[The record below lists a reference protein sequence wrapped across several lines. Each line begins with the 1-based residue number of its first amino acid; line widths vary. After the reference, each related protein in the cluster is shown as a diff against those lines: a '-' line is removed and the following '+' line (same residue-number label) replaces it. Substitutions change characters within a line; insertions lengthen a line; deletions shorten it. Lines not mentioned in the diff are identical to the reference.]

1 MKTNL
6 HFQRRRLVNNITHV
20 GKNLITFSVHWHSHK
35 DWELVY
41 CTGGDG
47 EFEFPDRA
55 IRYSAGDVVVIP
67 PNIRHMN
74 NSDKGFTNIH
84 INIADAMIGVNDPF
98 VISDDNERHV
108 LTAFNDAFF
117 FFNSPTENKELIIAA
132 FGNLL
137 VNYVIAFRNTKPLR
151 NVIGAIKSDIM
162 QNFTNCDYELDE
174 FLRTIPFS
182 YDYLRKLFKSEMG
195 MTPHAYLTE
204 LRMQMAEKLLCSA
217 QNTEQNVSQIA
228 YVCGYAEPLYFS
240 RVFKKHFGCSPK
252 NYAQKT
258 RIKPPDE

>member
-1 MKTNL
+1 M
-6 HFQRRRLVNNITHV
+6 NNITYA
-20 GKNLITFSVHWHSHK
+20 GKNLITFSVHWHSHN

-41 CTGGDG
+41 CTSGEG
-47 EFEFPDRA
+47 EFEFSDRTV
-55 IRYSAGDVVVIP
+55 RYSAGDVVVIP
-67 PNIRHMN
+67 PNTRHMN

-84 INIADAMIGVNDPF
+84 INIADAMIGVSLPLL
-98 VISDDNERHV
+98 ISDDNERHI

-117 FFNSPTENKELIIAA
+117 FFNSQTDNKELIVAA
-132 FGNLL
+132 FGNLI
-137 VNYVIAFRNTKPLR
+137 VNYVVAFRNARPLR
-151 NVIGAIKSDIM
+151 NVINAIKTDIM

-195 MTPHAYLTE
+195 MTPHAYLTG

-252 NYAQKT
+252 NYAQKN
-258 RIKPPDE
+258 RKKQPEDNIE